1 METSVQN
8 NDNRIEP
15 MDWEEVEIN
24 YDSVEPMDWEDI
36 ETNDISLNMNDS
48 VEPMDWESVDT
59 VYPPCLSF
67 DYHYN
72 ASEESITHS
81 SMSSIGSIGNQM
93 AAVNLLDSSVNTNY
107 PEAQLNDVK
116 PNW

>member
-1 METSVQN
+1 METVNYNLAIEINCLLFDSLPSVHQPLRMRLQEMETSVQN

-36 ETNDISLNMNDS
+36 EKNDISLNMNDS

-67 DYHYN
+67 DYQIN
-72 ASEESITHS
+72 AS
-81 SMSSIGSIGNQM
+81 
-93 AAVNLLDSSVNTNY
+93 
-107 PEAQLNDVK
+107 
-116 PNW
+116 